1 MWEAHTKN
9 VTFHASISVC
19 YQISLYFT
27 ETKTIQTQNTHT
39 LVDMGYLPRMNLH
52 TVQVKH
58 PNLNLRQWILTFL
71 KRNQSCL
78 SFHSYLYRLQK
89 LLTEHDFSWAFP
101 TAYCYFY
108 CHCQLSFSY
117 QEWSLDEDA
126 LIFQSHKQIKGDVM
140 SHRSRALSG
149 QWGNILLAIIP
160 QNLPKKPQLNQY
172 TFLSSFQAMAVLPL
186 YRDAL

>member
-1 MWEAHTKN
+1 MDMWEAHTKN

-58 PNLNLRQWILTFL
+58 PNLNLRQWIVTFL

-78 SFHSYLYRLQK
+78 SFHSYLYRLQSCWQSMIWAGPFQPLTVIFIAIVSYLFHIK
-89 LLTEHDFSWAFP
+89 NGAWMKTLWFFEAINKQKETPRHPAAGHWVGSGKTQVLL
-101 TAYCYFY
+101 
-108 CHCQLSFSY
+108 LG
-117 QEWSLDEDA
+117 
-126 LIFQSHKQIKGDVM
+126 LIPWKS
-140 SHRSRALSG
+140 
-149 QWGNILLAIIP
+149 P
-160 QNLPKKPQLNQY
+160 
-172 TFLSSFQAMAVLPL
+172 
-186 YRDAL
+186 